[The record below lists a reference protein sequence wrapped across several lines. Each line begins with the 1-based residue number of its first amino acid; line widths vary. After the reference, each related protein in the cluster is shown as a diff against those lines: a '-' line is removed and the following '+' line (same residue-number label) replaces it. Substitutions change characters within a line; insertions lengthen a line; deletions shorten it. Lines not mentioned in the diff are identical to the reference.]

1 MNSQK
6 LSSYAPLVLRFTL
19 VAVYAWFG
27 SSQLMNPE
35 MWTRVVPDWAI
46 TTSGFDALM
55 IIKMNGVFEVVASI
69 LLALGIAVRYVSV
82 LLFLHL
88 LVIGGNFGVTNPTG
102 IRDLGL
108 SFATLA
114 LALFGQDKWSLYPK
128 ATNDAVSQ

>member
-19 VAVYAWFG
+19 VGVYAWFG

-35 MWTRVVPDWAI
+35 MWTRVVPDWAT
-46 TTSGFDALM
+46 TTSGLDALM
-55 IIKMNGVFEVVASI
+55 IVKINGIFEVVASI
-69 LLALGIAVRYVSV
+69 LLALGIAVRYVSI
-82 LLFLHL
+82 LLFFHL
-88 LVIGGNFGVTNPTG
+88 IVIAASFGVTNPTG
-102 IRDLGL
+102 IRDFGL

-128 ATNDAVSQ
+128 ATNDTVSQ